1 MHKHNNPAETA
12 VAVYHGHNGDR
23 GKVKG
28 LKDNLPFATC
38 ASLSRGVGGS

>member
-12 VAVYHGHNGDR
+12 VVVYGLDHNGDR

-28 LKDNLPFATC
+28 LKNKTRVPNATC
-38 ASLSRGVGGS
+38 AN